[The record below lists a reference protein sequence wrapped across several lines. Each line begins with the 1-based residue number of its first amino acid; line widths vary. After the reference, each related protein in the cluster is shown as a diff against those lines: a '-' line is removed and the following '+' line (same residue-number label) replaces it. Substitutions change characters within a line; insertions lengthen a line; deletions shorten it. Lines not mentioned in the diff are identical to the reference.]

1 MFGLI
6 AGIVAGGAFVGFNIW
21 EKMKFTKMNNLL
33 KEQYKFVQMIDSS
46 KNAVLFNALMAGIAV
61 ALGVI
66 NVDDLTNIGISIAL
80 ISAFFGN
87 ILAAKTH
94 RQVLFFEKGFSLD
107 GVYTRFKSIQSITP
121 IKKGK
126 QYKVLLLNQNSVVLD
141 KAAVAVLEEL
151 RKKKG

>member
-1 MFGLI
+1 MIGLI
-6 AGIVAGGAFVGFNIW
+6 LGVVAGVAFIAFNIW
-21 EKMKFTKMNNLL
+21 EKMKFNKMNDLL
-33 KEQYKFVQMIDSS
+33 KEQYKFVQLVDSS
-46 KNAVLFNALMAGIAV
+46 KNAVLFNALMAGLAV
-61 ALGVI
+61 GLGVI
-66 NVDDLTNIGISIAL
+66 NVDDLTNIGITFAL
-80 ISAFFGN
+80 ISAFIGN

-126 QYKVLLLNQNSVVLD
+126 QHKILLLNQNSVVFD
-141 KAAVAVLEEL
+141 KAATAVLEEL

>member
-6 AGIVAGGAFVGFNIW
+6 VGVVAGVAFIGFNIW

-33 KEQYKFVQMIDSS
+33 KEQYKFVQMVDSS
-46 KNAVLFNALMAGIAV
+46 KNAVLFNALMGGVAV
-61 ALGVI
+61 ALGVV
-66 NVDDLTNIGISIAL
+66 NVDDLTNIGISFAL
-80 ISAFFGN
+80 ISAFIGN
-87 ILAAKTH
+87 ILAARTH
-94 RQVLFFEKGFSLD
+94 RSVLFFEKGFSLD

-126 QYKVLLLNQNSVVLD
+126 QHKILLLNQNSVVLD
-141 KAAVAVLEEL
+141 KAATAVLEEL